1 MNKKV
6 KIIVDWVPKDFLSYW
21 ITINYYII
29 LKLIYVKKIR
39 KLKCHLA
46 AFNGNFDCTF
56 GLNLV
61 LLIRIFLFH
70 VFIKS
75 SMLPFLFMGH
85 IHITAPFR
93 SINIGHRG
101 WLGYAGPIT
110 PTLISWPQTFLH
122 ILSWSFLKFKRIL
135 INMCT
140 DKGVVWL
147 NILKESYCISL
158 ISIPPL
164 NNFPLFWKNLIHKKG
179 TLFKL
184 LHFWNC

>member
-46 AFNGNFDCTF
+46 AFNGNFDSTF

-101 WLGYAGPIT
+101 WLGYSGPIT

-135 INMCT
+135 INMCI
-140 DKGVVWL
+140 DKGAVWL
-147 NILKESYCISL
+147 NI
-158 ISIPPL
+158 P
-164 NNFPLFWKNLIHKKG
+164 KG
-179 TLFKL
+179 KL
-184 LHFWNC
+184 LYFLRR

>member
-6 KIIVDWVPKDFLSYW
+6 KIIVDWVPKDFPSYW

-29 LKLIYVKKIR
+29 IKINLCKKKSG
-39 KLKCHLA
+39 KLKRHLA
-46 AFNGNFDCTF
+46 AFNGNFDSSF
-56 GLNLV
+56 SFNLV

-85 IHITAPFR
+85 VHITAPFR

-101 WLGYAGPIT
+101 WLGYTGPIT

-122 ILSWSFLKFKRIL
+122 ILTWSFLKFKRIL
-135 INMCT
+135 INIC
-140 DKGVVWL
+140 K
-147 NILKESYCISL
+147 LKR
-158 ISIPPL
+158 
-164 NNFPLFWKNLIHKKG
+164 F
-179 TLFKL
+179 
-184 LHFWNC
+184 